1 MDERLEHIRKL
12 ISKTEQ
18 LTNTSRITKQR
29 FEKQKKEEN
38 TKHSNQIEEKNSEI
52 QVLKEM
58 IKSSNVTLKAREK
71 DSVTLKKKLVHAE
84 GLNLAAK
91 QRTVGDISS

>member
-1 MDERLEHIRKL
+1 
-12 ISKTEQ
+12 
-18 LTNTSRITKQR
+18 
-29 FEKQKKEEN
+29 
-38 TKHSNQIEEKNSEI
+38 
-52 QVLKEM
+52 M